1 MKITKISSNTMKI
14 DNTDKG
20 ICLIQHYHTLPN
32 KKLKISS
39 LNEAYIILNY
49 NIDNLSP
56 KYLWLLQAIKTIHKN
71 ITLGFRINNNKMN
84 KNQSSDNNQL
94 SISLYKSPT
103 VTSMRFYAEI
113 SAINKTKNNNRP

>member
-20 ICLIQHYHTLPN
+20 ICLIQHYSTLLN
-32 KKLKISS
+32 KKLRISS
-39 LNEAYIILNY
+39 LNESYIILNY

-84 KNQSSDNNQL
+84 KNQSYDNNQL

-113 SAINKTKNNNRP
+113 SAINQTKNNNRQ

>member
-20 ICLIQHYHTLPN
+20 ICLIQHYNTLFN
-32 KKLKISS
+32 KKLRISS
-39 LNEAYIILNY
+39 LNESYIILNY

-56 KYLWLLQAIKTIHKN
+56 KYLWLLKAIKTIHKN
-71 ITLGFRINNNKMN
+71 ITLGFRVNNNNTN
-84 KNQSSDNNQL
+84 KNQSYDNNQL

-103 VTSMRFYAEI
+103 ITSMRFYAEI
-113 SAINKTKNNNRP
+113 SAINQTKNNNRQ

>member
-1 MKITKISSNTMKI
+1 MKI

-20 ICLIQHYHTLPN
+20 MCLIQYYNTLPN

-39 LNEAYIILNY
+39 LNESYIILNY

-56 KYLWLLQAIKTIHKN
+56 KYLWLLKAIKTIHKN
-71 ITLGFRINNNKMN
+71 ITLEFRIDNNKMN
-84 KNQSSDNNQL
+84 KNQSYDNNQL
-94 SISLYKSPT
+94 FISLYKSPT

>member
-20 ICLIQHYHTLPN
+20 ICLIQHYSTLLN
-32 KKLKISS
+32 KKLRISS
-39 LNEAYIILNY
+39 LNESYIILNY

-56 KYLWLLQAIKTIHKN
+56 KYLWLLKAIKTIHKN
-71 ITLGFRINNNKMN
+71 ITLGFRVNNNNTN
-84 KNQSSDNNQL
+84 KNQSYDNNQL

-113 SAINKTKNNNRP
+113 SAINQTKNNNRQ